1 MSSVRALGIDL
12 ASQADKT
19 AACLV
24 QATLDAKRVEVLR
37 LEVGLDDAALLERI
51 RQADATGLDCPLGW
65 PDAFV
70 SLVTAHHAQV
80 AASDGPPW
88 TAAHRDE
95 LRFRLT
101 DQEVARHTGRTPL
114 SVSTDLIGVPAL
126 RCAGLLAALGVRDR
140 AGGDGVWEVY
150 PAAALS
156 VWGLQSRGYKGAK
169 GSALRLELLD
179 DLLAARPGLVV
190 AEADRTLCHRHDDA
204 FDALVAA
211 LITVEAAAGRY
222 HQPTPAQA
230 ERARREG
237 WVVVPLGGPAS
248 A

>member
-1 MSSVRALGIDL
+1 MRALGIDL

-24 QATLDAKRVEVLR
+24 QVTLDTGRVEVLR
-37 LEVGLDDAALLERI
+37 LEMGLDDAALLERI
-51 RQADATGLDCPLGW
+51 RQADATGIDCPLGW

-70 SLVTAHHAQV
+70 SLVTAHHDQTP
-80 AASDGPPW
+80 ASDAPAW
-88 TAAHRDE
+88 TPARRDE

-101 DQEVARHTGRTPL
+101 DQEVGRRTGRAPL

-140 AGGDGVWEVY
+140 AGADGVWEVY

-156 VWGLQSRGYKGAK
+156 VWGLRSRGYKGAQR
-169 GSALRLELLD
+169 SALRLELLD
-179 DLLAARPGLVV
+179 ELLAARPGLVV

-211 LITVEAAAGRY
+211 LITVEAATGRY
-222 HQPTPAQA
+222 HRPTSDQA

-237 WVVVPLGGPAS
+237 WVVVPLAGRAS
-248 A
+248 G